1 MFPGLD
7 DVLLGFTAF
16 YRVSRRTIQL
26 LHIEIVFMWHF
37 ESIFFA
43 LKNTFFLA
51 LVLIY
56 WVSRCFTAVCYFF
69 ISPRQMFLVFQ
80 GFIFHGGA
88 VYRVSRCFTW
98 FRRVWISYVI
108 AYNTFV
114 CSKYLIFGLSG
125 HLIDRFYFS
134 FLLLFHVCSD
144 VVDESGKQRGLQRTR
159 PLLLRPHEV
168 DADQERLP
176 LQVIR
181 LPSE

>member
-7 DVLLGFTAF
+7 DVLLGFTVF

-51 LVLIY
+51 LAIDLLGFAVFYGGLLFFY
-56 WVSRCFTAVCYFF
+56 QSSTDVFSVSRLY
-69 ISPRQMFLVFQ
+69 
-80 GFIFHGGA
+80 FHGGA